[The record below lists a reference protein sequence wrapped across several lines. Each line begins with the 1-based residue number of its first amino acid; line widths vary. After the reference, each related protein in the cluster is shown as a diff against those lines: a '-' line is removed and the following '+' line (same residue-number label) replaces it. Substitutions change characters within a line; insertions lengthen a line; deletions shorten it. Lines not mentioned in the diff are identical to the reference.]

1 MVSHRGERKTRV
13 TGYEAQVSKRKSRPF
28 SPPRY
33 PLRPNFH
40 RERDVWV
47 RGSIGT
53 CTMFQSVTKYFLAPM
68 GLYNWWFQYCWT
80 IPGKKKNDTLIQ
92 FLFSFAEENSSP
104 RMIPDFWL
112 YGDMKLTYHQEALLD
127 LPSSQDNL
135 SIPPKAPAATREKTL
150 LWDNG
155 IIPYVFDCSL
165 GNLEKLEWGPVRT
178 TMKIEFGV
186 LLSPIFR
193 FWSSNWGMT

>member
-1 MVSHRGERKTRV
+1 MFSVLLN
-13 TGYEAQVSKRKSRPF
+13 YSR
-28 SPPRY
+28 
-33 PLRPNFH
+33 
-40 RERDVWV
+40 E
-47 RGSIGT
+47 
-53 CTMFQSVTKYFLAPM
+53 
-68 GLYNWWFQYCWT
+68 
-80 IPGKKKNDTLIQ
+80 KNDALI
-92 FLFSFAEENSSP
+92 FLFSFTEETSSP

-127 LPSSQDNL
+127 LPSSQDDL

-165 GNLEKLEWGPVRT
+165 GNLEKFELGSVRT
-178 TMKIEFGV
+178 TMKTEFGV
-186 LLSPIFR
+186 LSSPIFR

>member
-1 MVSHRGERKTRV
+1 MGLIAE
-13 TGYEAQVSKRKSRPF
+13 
-28 SPPRY
+28 
-33 PLRPNFH
+33 L
-40 RERDVWV
+40 
-47 RGSIGT
+47 
-53 CTMFQSVTKYFLAPM
+53 FLA
-68 GLYNWWFQYCWT
+68 
-80 IPGKKKNDTLIQ
+80 KKNDTLIQ

-165 GNLEKLEWGPVRT
+165 GNLEKLELGPLRS

-186 LLSPIFR
+186 LLFLVVKLGNDLVKPMMPFSLSHSNSHLSTMLPPLWPLSLNFSSTLSPSGLEQNNPSLVIK
-193 FWSSNWGMT
+193 SLQQ

>member
-1 MVSHRGERKTRV
+1 MTR
-13 TGYEAQVSKRKSRPF
+13 
-28 SPPRY
+28 
-33 PLRPNFH
+33 
-40 RERDVWV
+40 
-47 RGSIGT
+47 
-53 CTMFQSVTKYFLAPM
+53 
-68 GLYNWWFQYCWT
+68 LYS
-80 IPGKKKNDTLIQ
+80 

-165 GNLEKLEWGPVRT
+165 GNLEKFELGSVRT
-178 TMKIEFGV
+178 TTKIEFGV

-193 FWSSNWGMT
+193 FWSSNWEMT

>member
-1 MVSHRGERKTRV
+1 MLN
-13 TGYEAQVSKRKSRPF
+13 YSR
-28 SPPRY
+28 
-33 PLRPNFH
+33 
-40 RERDVWV
+40 
-47 RGSIGT
+47 
-53 CTMFQSVTKYFLAPM
+53 Q
-68 GLYNWWFQYCWT
+68 
-80 IPGKKKNDTLIQ
+80 KNDALI
-92 FLFSFAEENSSP
+92 FLFSFTEETSSP

-127 LPSSQDNL
+127 LPSSQDDL

-165 GNLEKLEWGPVRT
+165 GNLEKLELGPLRS

-186 LLSPIFR
+186 LLSPILVFGR
-193 FWSSNWGMT
+193 QTGEWLS

>member
-1 MVSHRGERKTRV
+1 MFSVLLN
-13 TGYEAQVSKRKSRPF
+13 YSR
-28 SPPRY
+28 
-33 PLRPNFH
+33 
-40 RERDVWV
+40 
-47 RGSIGT
+47 
-53 CTMFQSVTKYFLAPM
+53 Q
-68 GLYNWWFQYCWT
+68 
-80 IPGKKKNDTLIQ
+80 KNDALI
-92 FLFSFAEENSSP
+92 FLFSFTEETSSP

-127 LPSSQDNL
+127 LPSSQDDL

-165 GNLEKLEWGPVRT
+165 GNLEKFELGSVRT
-178 TMKIEFGV
+178 TTKIEFGV

-193 FWSSNWGMT
+193 FWSSNWEMT

>member
-1 MVSHRGERKTRV
+1 MFSVLLN
-13 TGYEAQVSKRKSRPF
+13 YSR
-28 SPPRY
+28 
-33 PLRPNFH
+33 
-40 RERDVWV
+40 
-47 RGSIGT
+47 
-53 CTMFQSVTKYFLAPM
+53 Q
-68 GLYNWWFQYCWT
+68 
-80 IPGKKKNDTLIQ
+80 KNDALI
-92 FLFSFAEENSSP
+92 FLFSFTEETSSP

-127 LPSSQDNL
+127 LPSSQDDL

-165 GNLEKLEWGPVRT
+165 GNLEKLELGPLRS

-186 LLSPIFR
+186 LLSPILVFGR
-193 FWSSNWGMT
+193 QTGE